1 MPVQF
6 LLPVVLEWEKPKDQ
20 NHRWCNC
27 TPFHHAVSFVLRGFR
42 FSKSPKTLASS
53 EILKIGNHVKQ
64 MIQHG
69 EKVYNYTT
77 GDFDPSVFPIPK
89 QLEEEIVQAY
99 REHLTNYPMAEG
111 NPDLRQ
117 AIKRYIKE
125 FQGLHYDENE
135 ILVASG
141 GRPLIFAL
149 FLALCDPGDTIIYP
163 VPCWNNNYYTHLV
176 SGNAIIV
183 ETKEENKF
191 VVQAEEIEPYIEKA
205 TLLALCSPQNPS
217 GTLFTKIEMK
227 KICDLVVRENKRR
240 EGRKNLYLLF
250 DQLYSQLVHGD
261 TKHYNPVDINPE
273 IRPYTITVDAI
284 SKSFAATGIRVGWCL
299 GPETLIH
306 KMKVLLTHMGAW
318 APMPEQK
325 GLARYLNQSGAIT
338 VFLNNFRL
346 RLHERLQAL
355 YSGIMKLK
363 KEGYPVDAILPEAA
377 VFLCLKIELTGRENK
392 DGTFIHDAEQLTR
405 FLLAEAKIALL
416 PFYIF
421 GSHNNASWFRLSVG
435 TCNTHEMSMVIRAL
449 RHALDHFKLV
459 PEISKH
465 DL

>member
-1 MPVQF
+1 MK
-6 LLPVVLEWEKPKDQ
+6 LSHLSE
-20 NHRWCNC
+20 
-27 TPFHHAVSFVLRGFR
+27 
-42 FSKSPKTLASS
+42 TLASS

-99 REHLTNYPMAEG
+99 REHLTNYPVAEG

-217 GTLFTKIEMK
+217 GTLFTKIELK

-261 TKHYNPVDINPE
+261 TKHYNPVGINPE

-325 GLARYLNQSGAIT
+325 GLARYLNQPAAI
-338 VFLNNFRL
+338 FAFMNNFRL
-346 RLHERLQAL
+346 QLAQRLQAL
-355 YSGIMKLK
+355 YSGIMQLK
-363 KEGYPVDAILPEAA
+363 EEGYPVDAIQPEAT
-377 VFLCLKIELTGRENK
+377 VFLSVKIGLIGAIVKDGKVIQNAEELTGY
-392 DGTFIHDAEQLTR
+392 
-405 FLLAEAKIALL
+405 LLGEAKIALV
-416 PFYIF
+416 PFYAF
-421 GSHNNASWFRLSVG
+421 GCPGNEAWFRLSVG
-435 TCNTHEMSMVIRAL
+435 TCKVAEIPTAL
-449 RHALDHFKLV
+449 NGLRCAMDHCELV
-459 PEISKH
+459 PERSTEVYN
-465 DL
+465 L